1 MTRNTY
7 SFIVQQADRHVMCVK
22 SVHGIASCSIPM
34 INSALGSPCGL
45 HRRVQE
51 IVDPDRQRTD
61 RNSVLCNECIST
73 LLQDAG
79 MAFSA
84 AALVRDCSGSCNAD
98 SHHMLRHG
106 DGCTK
111 ENILA

>member
-7 SFIVQQADRHVMCVK
+7 SFIVQQADRHVMCVND
-22 SVHGIASCSIPM
+22 VHDIASCGIPM
-34 INSALGSPCGL
+34 INSALGNPRGL

-51 IVDPDRQRTD
+51 AVDPDRQRTD

-73 LLQDAG
+73 LLQDTDLAI
-79 MAFSA
+79 SA
-84 AALVRDCSGSCNAD
+84 AVLVRDCSGSCNAD
-98 SHHMLRHG
+98 SHHMLRHD